1 MAMRNATLLAPI
13 CRLDPETW
21 AILICQRSKT
31 SQQSA
36 CPTKI
41 CMHSGFRVLE
51 AAVLMDRPRCRQAM
65 ARKFWEEMK
74 KIQIVNAEVNREPV
88 TTWICL
94 IIMEEACS
102 IYEQVKVLMLFLHA
116 GSSCLYLQNA
126 MEI

>member
-1 MAMRNATLLAPI
+1 MKI
-13 CRLDPETW
+13 ET
-21 AILICQRSKT
+21 
-31 SQQSA
+31 
-36 CPTKI
+36 
-41 CMHSGFRVLE
+41 
-51 AAVLMDRPRCRQAM
+51 
-65 ARKFWEEMK
+65 
-74 KIQIVNAEVNREPV
+74 VNVGMNREPA